1 MNPFDRRLRGKAV
14 AVGSRKGTTMITD
27 PNLHWWA
34 VFGLRLIAGIMLAT
48 AAILLLDLAAH
59 TYAA

>member
-1 MNPFDRRLRGKAV
+1 
-14 AVGSRKGTTMITD
+14 MITD